1 MRPRSYISE
10 YDALEVAT
18 VDTAEINEHVIAVL
32 GQVLKNVQ
40 CPRKVGV
47 AITEENGFFD
57 AFHTAN

>member
-1 MRPRSYISE
+1 
-10 YDALEVAT
+10 
-18 VDTAEINEHVIAVL
+18 VL

-40 CPRKVGV
+40 CPRKVGA